1 MKGSIRL
8 RREGFKGSRVGA
20 RLAVPLLYQAL
31 LIILI
36 ASLLG
41 MGSNLIRRDRIPFIS
56 HKTDFVKEE
65 KKGNAITL
73 AEAKERFDNG
83 TGFFV
88 DARSGED
95 FQRGHILNAYSLPE
109 EVFEERIDEVKITF
123 PDSKEFAIIVY
134 CGGEECDASTKLAE
148 QLRQSGYT
156 NVRVFFDGWNE
167 WVKAG
172 YPVEGSSS

>member
-1 MKGSIRL
+1 MNTPTVSSPLKIVYQS
-8 RREGFKGSRVGA
+8 
-20 RLAVPLLYQAL
+20 LAIV
-31 LIILI
+31 IL
-36 ASLLG
+36 AGLLG
-41 MGSNLIRRDRIPFIS
+41 ISSNLIRRDSIPFIPP
-56 HKTDFVKEE
+56 KTDFVKEE
-65 KKGNAITL
+65 KKSNTITL

-95 FQRGHILNAYSLPE
+95 FQKGHILNAYSLPE
-109 EVFEERIDEVKITF
+109 EVFNERIDEAKIAF
-123 PDSKEFAIIVY
+123 PDSEEFAIIVY

-156 NVRVFFDGWNE
+156 NVMVFFGGWDE

-172 YPVEGSSS
+172 YPVEGPS

>member
-1 MKGSIRL
+1 MKSF
-8 RREGFKGSRVGA
+8 EFRVSSFEFPKI
-20 RLAVPLLYQAL
+20 VYQAL
-31 LIILI
+31 AIVIL

-41 MGSNLIRRDRIPFIS
+41 IGSNLIRRVRIPFIS

-88 DARSGED
+88 DARTGEE
-95 FQRGHILNAYSLPE
+95 FLKGHILNAYSLPE
-109 EVFEERIDEVKITF
+109 EVFAERIDEVKITF
-123 PDSKEFAIIVY
+123 PDSEEFAIIVY

-148 QLRQSGYT
+148 QLRQSGYA
-156 NVRVFFDGWNE
+156 NVRVFFGGWNE
-167 WVKAG
+167 WVRAG
-172 YPVEGSSS
+172 YPVEGTPS

>member
-1 MKGSIRL
+1 MKSF
-8 RREGFKGSRVGA
+8 EFRVSSFEFPKIVYHA
-20 RLAVPLLYQAL
+20 LAIV
-31 LIILI
+31 IL

-41 MGSNLIRRDRIPFIS
+41 ISSNLIRRVRIPFIS

-73 AEAKERFDNG
+73 VEAKERFDNG

-88 DARSGED
+88 DARTGEE
-95 FQRGHILNAYSLPE
+95 FLKGHILNAYSLPE
-109 EVFEERIDEVKITF
+109 EVFAERIDEVKITF
-123 PDSKEFAIIVY
+123 PDSEEFAIIVY

-156 NVRVFFDGWNE
+156 NVRVFFGGWNE
-167 WVKAG
+167 WVRAG
-172 YPVEGSSS
+172 YPVEGTPS

>member
-1 MKGSIRL
+1 MKSF
-8 RREGFKGSRVGA
+8 EFRVSSFEFPKI
-20 RLAVPLLYQAL
+20 VYQAL
-31 LIILI
+31 AIVIL

-41 MGSNLIRRDRIPFIS
+41 IGSNLIRRVRIPFIS
-56 HKTDFVKEE
+56 HKTDFIKEE

-88 DARSGED
+88 DARSGEE
-95 FQRGHILNAYSLPE
+95 FLKGHILNAYSLPE
-109 EVFEERIDEVKITF
+109 EVFAERIDEVKITF
-123 PDSKEFAIIVY
+123 PDSEEFAIIVY

-156 NVRVFFDGWNE
+156 NVRVFFGGWDE
-167 WVKAG
+167 WVRSG
-172 YPVEGSSS
+172 YPVEGTPS